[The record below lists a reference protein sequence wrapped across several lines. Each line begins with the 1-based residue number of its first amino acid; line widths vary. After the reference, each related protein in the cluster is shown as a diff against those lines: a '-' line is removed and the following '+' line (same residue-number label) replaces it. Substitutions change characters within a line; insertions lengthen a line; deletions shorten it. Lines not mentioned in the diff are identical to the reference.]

1 MAGEITGNV
10 TEAVEDPIA
19 PSTDPIRVEEN
30 VIEDEVTYAT
40 LITCAAESLYNLLS
54 ESSVA
59 AGTFRNNIVSV
70 TIGTGGTY
78 GTAASGK
85 VTHEQTVTLTET
97 ENRSEDYTVPELEVI
112 MQDMCIFL
120 NDLGF
125 PVDNTIPTSDGA
137 LSFFFALNFFVEKA
151 IIKRAVTAEE
161 GSEVTYH
168 LHYQAPSSSD
178 YTKIPFNYAL
188 GTTITQEKISNIYN
202 QVKSTSLLSDNAR
215 ATNLSSAAHT
225 SSSSSSSCSSSAF
238 IAYFNLD

>member
-1 MAGEITGNV
+1 MNV

-40 LITCAAESLYNLLS
+40 LITSAAESLYNLIS
-54 ESSVA
+54 ESSIV
-59 AGTFRNNIVSV
+59 AGTYRNNAVDV
-70 TIGTGGTY
+70 LIGTGGTY
-78 GTAASGK
+78 GTNEAGK
-85 VTHEQTVTLTET
+85 VTHEKTVMLTET
-97 ENRSEDYTVPELEVI
+97 ENRSEDYTVPTIDEIAEDIAVF
-112 MQDMCIFL
+112 MEQ
-120 NDLGF
+120 LGF
-125 PVDNTIPTSDGA
+125 PIDNTIPTSDGA
-137 LSFFFALNFFVEKA
+137 LSFFFALNYFIEKA
-151 IIKRAVTAEE
+151 IIKRAVTAED

-168 LHYQAPSSSD
+168 LHYQTPNASD